1 MIQENICEFQTY
13 LPLNMTNCDLNVV
26 CVDRQMGEWWHCDLV
41 VIILTVPPPNSIL
54 FIKMMVL
61 KVQIN

>member
-1 MIQENICEFQTY
+1 MIQENNCEIQTY
-13 LPLNMTNCDLNVV
+13 LPLNMANCDLNVV

-41 VIILTVPPPNSIL
+41 VILLQTQLSL
-54 FIKMMVL
+54 QTHSKKMMVL

>member
-41 VIILTVPPPNSIL
+41 VIILIISPPNSTL
-54 FIKMMVL
+54 FIK
-61 KVQIN
+61 